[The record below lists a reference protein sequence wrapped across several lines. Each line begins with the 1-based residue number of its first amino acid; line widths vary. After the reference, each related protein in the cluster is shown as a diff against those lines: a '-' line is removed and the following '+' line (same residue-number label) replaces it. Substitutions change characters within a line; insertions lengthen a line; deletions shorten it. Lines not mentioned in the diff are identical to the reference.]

1 MNNFKQYQKE
11 LKEKYKNAELNKKTD
26 IIPPIIKPK
35 RKLVQ
40 DVIVI
45 DSNTRNKDDYLLPND
60 FVITLSEILKHVIAI
75 RLIRTEYLINDP
87 SFTTA
92 LINNQPVPLQL
103 FKHIQAYIYLN
114 GYEKI
119 KLANKMTI
127 PIFSQLSAGVETL
140 PSSND
145 NIKFDPY
152 AYILNPRNEKL
163 DKFHIKILDGQGEKI
178 NIIDPDKIRL
188 IITLAIYRC
197 V

>member
-140 PSSND
+140 PPSND

>member
-1 MNNFKQYQKE
+1 MNNFKQYQRE
-11 LKEKYKNAELNKKTD
+11 LFEKYKKQENKSQS
-26 IIPPIIKPK
+26 IPPIIKKPK

-40 DVIVI
+40 DIIVI
-45 DSNTRNKDDYLLPND
+45 DSNTRDKNDYLLPND
-60 FVITLSEILKHVIAI
+60 FIITLSEVLKNVIAI
-75 RLIRTEYLINDP
+75 RLIRSEYLINDA

-103 FKHIQAYIYLN
+103 FKHIQAFIYLN

-140 PSSND
+140 PPSND
-145 NIKFDPY
+145 DIRFDPY

-163 DKFHIKILDGQGEKI
+163 DKFHIKILDGNGEKI
-178 NIIDPDKIRL
+178 NISDPDKIR
-188 IITLAIYRC
+188 IILTLAIYRS

>member
-11 LKEKYKNAELNKKTD
+11 LKEKYKNAELNKKAD

-75 RLIRTEYLINDP
+75 RLIRTEYLINEP

-140 PSSND
+140 PPSND

-163 DKFHIKILDGQGEKI
+163 DKFHIKILDSQGDKI
-178 NIIDPDKIRL
+178 PIIDPDKIRL

>member
-11 LKEKYKNAELNKKTD
+11 LKEKYKNAELNKKAD

-75 RLIRTEYLINDP
+75 RLIRTEYLINEP

-140 PSSND
+140 PPSND

-163 DKFHIKILDGQGEKI
+163 DKFHIKILDGQGDKI
-178 NIIDPDKIRL
+178 PIIDPDKIRL

>member
-11 LKEKYKNAELNKKTD
+11 LKEKYNNAELNKKAD

-45 DSNTRNKDDYLLPND
+45 DSNTRNKDDYLSPND

-114 GYEKI
+114 GYGKI

-140 PSSND
+140 PPSND

-163 DKFHIKILDGQGEKI
+163 DKFHIKILDGQGDKI

>member
-1 MNNFKQYQKE
+1 MNNFKQYQNE
-11 LKEKYKNAELNKKTD
+11 LKEKYKKSELNKKSD

-40 DVIVI
+40 DIIVI
-45 DSNTRNKDDYLLPND
+45 DSNTRNKDDYLLPNE
-60 FVITLSEILKHVIAI
+60 FVITLSEILKQVIAV
-75 RLIRTEYLINDP
+75 RLIRTEYLINEP

-140 PSSND
+140 PPSND

-163 DKFHIKILDGQGEKI
+163 DKFHIKILDSQGDKI
-178 NIIDPDKIRL
+178 PIIDPDKIRL